1 MKGRTLFKSLV
12 DQMNDIT
19 NANPTTGYYD
29 TIDYKFQHCNWQYG
43 VEIKVRRAEAEAFS
57 TYVMECAKYN
67 SIVKLI
73 KDKKINGAYYAC
85 FFGDDVVYLFNI
97 HSIAE
102 GIKSG
107 KVLIDQM
114 YMPKTTSGDNTKI
127 KKQVLHLNPRMAI
140 RYKRI
145 NGKWQKV

>member
-1 MKGRTLFKSLV
+1 
-12 DQMNDIT
+12 
-19 NANPTTGYYD
+19 
-29 TIDYKFQHCNWQYG
+29 
-43 VEIKVRRAEAEAFS
+43 
-57 TYVMECAKYN
+57 MECAKYN

-107 KVLIDQM
+107 KVLIDWM
-114 YMPKTTSGDNTKI
+114 SIPKTTSGDNTKI
-127 KKQVLHLNPRMAI
+127 KK
-140 RYKRI
+140 
-145 NGKWQKV
+145 